1 MKTFEIEIQAIVRK
15 TITVTAKD
23 QDEAVITAHEQFNVM
38 NDDVPE
44 EYEQDTVNIKEI
56 KRSNSMTLEVEC
68 LVWSVTSTPKHDAT
82 FIRRMREL
90 RQYSNAQTNHL
101 LVHGSKQ
108 EEVTA

>member
-15 TITVTAKD
+15 IITVTAKD

-56 KRSNSMTLEVEC
+56 
-68 LVWSVTSTPKHDAT
+68 
-82 FIRRMREL
+82 
-90 RQYSNAQTNHL
+90 
-101 LVHGSKQ
+101 
-108 EEVTA
+108 TA

>member
-44 EYEQDTVNIKEI
+44 KYEQDTVNIKE
-56 KRSNSMTLEVEC
+56 
-68 LVWSVTSTPKHDAT
+68 
-82 FIRRMREL
+82 
-90 RQYSNAQTNHL
+90 
-101 LVHGSKQ
+101 
-108 EEVTA
+108 VTA

>member
-44 EYEQDTVNIKEI
+44 EYEQDTVNIKE
-56 KRSNSMTLEVEC
+56 
-68 LVWSVTSTPKHDAT
+68 
-82 FIRRMREL
+82 
-90 RQYSNAQTNHL
+90 
-101 LVHGSKQ
+101 
-108 EEVTA
+108 VTA

>member
-44 EYEQDTVNIKEI
+44 EYEQDTVNIKE
-56 KRSNSMTLEVEC
+56 
-68 LVWSVTSTPKHDAT
+68 VT
-82 FIRRMREL
+82 E
-90 RQYSNAQTNHL
+90 
-101 LVHGSKQ
+101 
-108 EEVTA
+108 

>member
-38 NDDVPE
+38 NDGVPE

-56 KRSNSMTLEVEC
+56 
-68 LVWSVTSTPKHDAT
+68 
-82 FIRRMREL
+82 
-90 RQYSNAQTNHL
+90 
-101 LVHGSKQ
+101 
-108 EEVTA
+108 TA

>member
-44 EYEQDTVNIKEI
+44 EYEQETVNIKEI
-56 KRSNSMTLEVEC
+56 
-68 LVWSVTSTPKHDAT
+68 
-82 FIRRMREL
+82 
-90 RQYSNAQTNHL
+90 
-101 LVHGSKQ
+101 
-108 EEVTA
+108 TA

>member
-1 MKTFEIEIQAIVRK
+1 MKTFEIKIQAIVRK

-56 KRSNSMTLEVEC
+56 
-68 LVWSVTSTPKHDAT
+68 
-82 FIRRMREL
+82 
-90 RQYSNAQTNHL
+90 
-101 LVHGSKQ
+101 
-108 EEVTA
+108 TA

>member
-1 MKTFEIEIQAIVRK
+1 MKPFEIEIQAIVRK

-56 KRSNSMTLEVEC
+56 
-68 LVWSVTSTPKHDAT
+68 
-82 FIRRMREL
+82 
-90 RQYSNAQTNHL
+90 
-101 LVHGSKQ
+101 
-108 EEVTA
+108 TA

>member
-56 KRSNSMTLEVEC
+56 
-68 LVWSVTSTPKHDAT
+68 
-82 FIRRMREL
+82 
-90 RQYSNAQTNHL
+90 
-101 LVHGSKQ
+101 
-108 EEVTA
+108 TA

>member
-23 QDEAVITAHEQFNVM
+23 QDEAVIKANEQFNVM

-56 KRSNSMTLEVEC
+56 
-68 LVWSVTSTPKHDAT
+68 
-82 FIRRMREL
+82 
-90 RQYSNAQTNHL
+90 
-101 LVHGSKQ
+101 
-108 EEVTA
+108 TA

>member
-1 MKTFEIEIQAIVRK
+1 MKTFDIEIQAIVRK

-56 KRSNSMTLEVEC
+56 
-68 LVWSVTSTPKHDAT
+68 
-82 FIRRMREL
+82 
-90 RQYSNAQTNHL
+90 
-101 LVHGSKQ
+101 
-108 EEVTA
+108 TA